1 MALQRATF
9 FYEILDGALA
19 SATLTQGTTRI
30 KDLTVQFKAYVNSQ
44 RLIGL
49 LREVQ
54 QQQGTRPNA
63 ALAKTLVDEAATA
76 IEAAK

>member
-9 FYEILDGALA
+9 FYEILGSALA
-19 SATLTQGTTRI
+19 SATLTQGTTSI

-63 ALAKTLVDEAATA
+63 ALAKTLVDEAAAA

>member
-1 MALQRATF
+1 MQRATF
-9 FYEILDGALA
+9 FCEISDDALE
-19 SATLTQGTTRI
+19 SATLILGIARI
-30 KDLTVQFKAYVNSQ
+30 KDLTVQFKAYVYSQ

>member
-1 MALQRATF
+1 MALQRAIF
-9 FYEILDGALA
+9 FYEISDGALE
-19 SATLTQGTTRI
+19 SATLTQGTTCI

-44 RLIGL
+44 RLIDR

-54 QQQGTRPNA
+54 QQQATRPNA
-63 ALAKTLVDEAATA
+63 ALAKTLVDEAAVV

>member
-1 MALQRATF
+1 MQRATF
-9 FYEILDGALA
+9 FYKTLGGALA

-54 QQQGTRPNA
+54 QQQATRPNA
-63 ALAKTLVDEAATA
+63 ALAKTLVDDDATA

>member
-1 MALQRATF
+1 MRRATF
-9 FYEILDGALA
+9 FYEISDGALE

-54 QQQGTRPNA
+54 QQQATRPNA
-63 ALAKTLVDEAATA
+63 ALAKTLVDDDAVV

>member
-9 FYEILDGALA
+9 FYEISDGALE
-19 SATLTQGTTRI
+19 SATLTQGITRI

-54 QQQGTRPNA
+54 QQQATRSNA

>member
-1 MALQRATF
+1 MRRATF
-9 FYEILDGALA
+9 FYKISDGALA
-19 SATLTQGTTRI
+19 SATLTQGIARI

-54 QQQGTRPNA
+54 QQQATRPNA
-63 ALAKTLVDEAATA
+63 ALAKTLVDEAAAA